1 MSMCMRGILIFELS
15 IRGILMDLSNNEKA
29 AVGIPR
35 ILLPRDRKSLKK
47 WCVIACDQYTS
58 DESYWQMVEKEVGGA
73 PSALRMILPEVYL
86 SKPEGEK
93 IQSEIAGNMK
103 EYLNNGIFEE
113 LPPGFVLVKR
123 SFNENKP
130 PRCGL
135 VLSLDLERYDF
146 SPDSKSLIRATEGTI
161 KDRIPPRL
169 KIRSGAPLEL
179 SHTLVLIDDPGKTVI
194 EPLYEKTSEKLYSSE
209 LGFNM
214 GYIEGW
220 FVSETDRVIKALNAL
235 LDSKKGDSPMLY
247 AMGDGNHS
255 FATAWAYWQQV
266 KQTLSENQ
274 LKNHPARFAL
284 CEVVNIH
291 DPGIE
296 FEPIHRVVF
305 SAGKAGIDIM
315 IDGLNSLG
323 RQAYKSKTPQRGVQN
338 IKYRTSDDEGYICV
352 ARPKFSVEAGTADEA
367 IAFIQNANS
376 DAKVDYIHG
385 EKEALSMAVNNNITL
400 LLPVIKKDELF
411 PIVEKHGPLPRK
423 AFSMGE
429 ADEKRCYLEARRIT
443 EYH

>member
-1 MSMCMRGILIFELS
+1 MSLS
-15 IRGILMDLSNNEKA
+15 IIERT

-58 DESYWQMVEKEVGGA
+58 DESYWHKVEKEVGDE
-73 PSALRMILPEVYL
+73 PSTLKMILPEVYL
-86 SKPEGEK
+86 SLPRGEK

-113 LPPGFVLVKR
+113 LPPGFVLIKR
-123 SFNENKP
+123 SFNANKP

-135 VLSLDLERYDF
+135 VVTLDLERYDF

-169 KIRSGAPLEL
+169 KIRAGAPLEL
-179 SHTLVLIDDPGKTVI
+179 SHTLVLIDDPEETVI
-194 EPLYEKTSEKLYSSE
+194 EPFFNKNLEKLYSSE

-220 FVSETDRVIKALNAL
+220 FVSQTDEVIKSLNAL
-235 LDSKKGDSPMLY
+235 LDSKKGDEPMLY

-255 FATAWAYWQQV
+255 FATAWAYWQKV
-266 KQTLSENQ
+266 KQNLNENQ
-274 LKNHPARFAL
+274 ARNHPARFAL
-284 CEVVNIH
+284 CELVNIH

-305 SAGKAGIDIM
+305 NAGTDGVDTM
-315 IDGLNSLG
+315 IAGLNSIG
-323 RQAYKSKTPQRGVQN
+323 RQAYKSSTPQHGIQN
-338 IKYRTSDDEGYICV
+338 IKYRTGDDEGYICV
-352 ARPKFSVEAGTADEA
+352 EQPAFSVEAGTADEA
-367 IAFIQNANS
+367 ISFIQNTNNDAN
-376 DAKVDYIHG
+376 VDYIHG
-385 EKEALSMAVNNNITL
+385 EKEALSFAVNNNISL
-400 LLPVIKKDELF
+400 ILPVIKKSELF
-411 PIVEKHGPLPRK
+411 PIVEKNGPLPRK
-423 AFSMGE
+423 TFSMGE
-429 ADEKRCYLEARRIT
+429 ADEKRCYLEARKIT
-443 EYH
+443 EYY